1 METRGSRRSPSPWP
15 HGRRVRAP
23 PRSLREGIYVRR
35 RLARHALAERV
46 ALVVV
51 RAVELL
57 EGLALMG
64 GREPRVRPLGG
75 ALLRR
80 VLERRHL
87 LGVVGI
93 LGGLPLMRL
102 DGHALAVGVPAVLVG
117 SVELLERLAVVRS
130 GEVGVRPL
138 RLAVLRRALEG
149 GLLLGVLLRRVL
161 VDTAAEAVVLRLEGL
176 ARSLRLAALGLALL
190 DRSTLVGCIG
200 LGHGARG

>member
-35 RLARHALAERV
+35 RLARHALPKRI

-51 RAVELL
+51 GAVELL
-57 EGLALMG
+57 EGLAVMG
-64 GREPRVRPLGG
+64 GREARIRPLARAFLGC
-75 ALLRR
+75 
-80 VLERRHL
+80 VLERRDL
-87 LGVVGI
+87 LGVVGVV
-93 LGGLPLMRL
+93 GGLLLVRL
-102 DGHALAVGVPAVLVG
+102 GGHALTVGVLTVLVG
-117 SVELLERLAVVRS
+117 SVELLESLAVMRAGEIGVRS
-130 GEVGVRPL
+130 L
-138 RLAVLRRALEG
+138 RLAGLDRALVG

-190 DRSTLVGCIG
+190 DRSTLVGCI
-200 LGHGARG
+200 